1 MQRRR
6 RLNQTRPELIV
17 ATGRSEI
24 ARMALLTQARRS
36 HRPPDSQVSMLSTW
50 AGTWFYR

>member
-1 MQRRR
+1 MKRRW

-24 ARMALLTQARRS
+24 ARCGLDQPGAPIASASRFTGFNAFDVGGD
-36 HRPPDSQVSMLSTW
+36 PILS
-50 AGTWFYR
+50 

>member
-1 MQRRR
+1 MQRRW

-24 ARMALLTQARRS
+24 ARCGLDQPGAPIASASGFTGFNALDVEGNLI
-36 HRPPDSQVSMLSTW
+36 LS
-50 AGTWFYR
+50 